1 MIPLIAKEHF
11 FFYKKLS
18 AIRCYYL
25 SFWQFRYFLVDGAV
39 SVSKERS
46 FFLSHHF
53 AYERSRVSKRARF
66 FCPII

>member
-1 MIPLIAKEHF
+1 MLLLLKFLKFIREEILQ
-11 FFYKKLS
+11 KLVKLNGE
-18 AIRCYYL
+18 IIILQYCFYL

-46 FFLSHHF
+46 L
-53 AYERSRVSKRARF
+53 VSKRARF